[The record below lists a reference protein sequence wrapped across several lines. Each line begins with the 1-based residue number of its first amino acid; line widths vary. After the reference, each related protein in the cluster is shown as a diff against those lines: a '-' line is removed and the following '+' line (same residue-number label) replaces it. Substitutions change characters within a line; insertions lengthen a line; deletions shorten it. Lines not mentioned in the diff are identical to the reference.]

1 MIRHYNT
8 FAKQF
13 YEWPRWEG
21 IMHNIL
27 CLLVIY
33 LLYLFIRYKEA
44 RTMNNIL
51 LFTIVIAIDTLI
63 HQNININNNNK
74 ETIYL

>member
-1 MIRHYNT
+1 MESQMLGNYIKNL
-8 FAKQF
+8 

-33 LLYLFIRYKEA
+33 LLYLFIMNKEM

-63 HQNININNNNK
+63 HQNINMKNNK
-74 ETIYL
+74 ETLYL

>member
-1 MIRHYNT
+1 MIQNYNDYV
-8 FAKQF
+8 KKF

-33 LLYLFIRYKEA
+33 LLYLFIMNKEM

-63 HQNININNNNK
+63 HQNINMKNNK
-74 ETIYL
+74 ATRYL